1 MDDGRH
7 VFLKLCTLRLH
18 QHFAA
23 ERSVQRDF
31 CENKKSAAAD
41 WAAYVLGFPDDDG
54 LLNHEKRL
62 ADCESFCLMKTISV
76 KPSYYSQIFQKPLH
90 MLSLQLSKNMIQ

>member
-18 QHFAA
+18 QHFTA
-23 ERSVQRDF
+23 ERPVQRDF

-41 WAAYVLGFPDDDG
+41 WAAYVLGSPDDDG
-54 LLNHEKRL
+54 LLNRTKDSQVASL
-62 ADCESFCLMKTISV
+62 FIS
-76 KPSYYSQIFQKPLH
+76 
-90 MLSLQLSKNMIQ
+90 